1 MLLSS
6 LVVYEAMEEPSTKNS
21 GLESRHGEVDV
32 VTRSVEGDL
41 PFQRGGSL
49 FEIDDVSSGQGHTQL
64 SRLVWRR
71 AFDLFFLAHSDELF
85 KDLGEEGDL
94 LPSTQLLQHRL
105 QEQLLVIR
113 RIYEDGLIEDVAVVL
128 LPRHRGFLDVTHD
141 VDDRWR

>member
-6 LVVYEAMEEPSTKNS
+6 LVVYEAMVEPSTKNS

-41 PFQRGGSL
+41 PFQRGGPL

>member
-1 MLLSS
+1 MLLLS
-6 LVVYEAMEEPSTKNS
+6 LLAHNAIVEPSTKNS

-41 PFQRGGSL
+41 PFQRGGPL